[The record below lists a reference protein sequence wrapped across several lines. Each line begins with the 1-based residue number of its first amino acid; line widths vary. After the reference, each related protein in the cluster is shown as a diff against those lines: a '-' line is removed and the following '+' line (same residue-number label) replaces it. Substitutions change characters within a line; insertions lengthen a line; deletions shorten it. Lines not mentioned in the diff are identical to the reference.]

1 MDIKLT
7 FIRDP
12 KVLSLI
18 TKVIFIA
25 SNVFLS
31 ESLLVG
37 KVLDGLDG
45 KEEDLTVEQRS
56 SLSSIE
62 RFVFDVNSSSSWSR
76 SATNH

>member
-56 SLSSIE
+56 SLSTIE

>member
-7 FIRDP
+7 FIRDL

-18 TKVIFIA
+18 TKVIFMA

-56 SLSSIE
+56 LLSSIE